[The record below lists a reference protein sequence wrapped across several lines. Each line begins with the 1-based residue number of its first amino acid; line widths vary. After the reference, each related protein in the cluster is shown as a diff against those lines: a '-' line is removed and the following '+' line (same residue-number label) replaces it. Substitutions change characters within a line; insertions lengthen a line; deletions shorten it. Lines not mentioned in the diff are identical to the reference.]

1 MAIANGS
8 MSFTTEQF
16 TSTYKVVDGSVAWN
30 IPGEPAARF
39 MFPHTQTLIK
49 EVTCVMRSGAGEV
62 KKYTIYD
69 QYSGYT
75 IPVRQGEITNMNVK
89 FLPKDASISSAV
101 DVNSWDSNTTIVLL
115 YFAAWSWSTRD
126 VRPANS
132 SENQWLVTFG
142 RSA

>member
-1 MAIANGS
+1 
-8 MSFTTEQF
+8 
-16 TSTYKVVDGSVAWN
+16 
-30 IPGEPAARF
+30 
-39 MFPHTQTLIK
+39 MFPHTQTLVK

-101 DVNSWDSNTTIVLL
+101 DVNSWDSNTTIDK
-115 YFAAWSWSTRD
+115 D
-126 VRPANS
+126 VK
-132 SENQWLVTFG
+132 L
-142 RSA
+142 

>member
-39 MFPHTQTLIK
+39 MFPHTQTL
-49 EVTCVMRSGAGEV
+49 RSGAGEV

-101 DVNSWDSNTTIVLL
+101 DVNSWDSNTTIDK
-115 YFAAWSWSTRD
+115 D
-126 VRPANS
+126 VK
-132 SENQWLVTFG
+132 L
-142 RSA
+142 

>member
-30 IPGEPAARF
+30 IPGEPAATF

-101 DVNSWDSNTTIVLL
+101 DVNSWDSNTTIDK
-115 YFAAWSWSTRD
+115 D
-126 VRPANS
+126 VK
-132 SENQWLVTFG
+132 L
-142 RSA
+142 